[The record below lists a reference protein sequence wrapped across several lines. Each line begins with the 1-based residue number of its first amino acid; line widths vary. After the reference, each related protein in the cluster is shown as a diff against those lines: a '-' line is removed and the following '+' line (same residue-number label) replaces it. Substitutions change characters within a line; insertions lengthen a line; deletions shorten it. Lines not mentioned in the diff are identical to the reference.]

1 MSGSGVERW
10 PSLPGPFIQVRER
23 ICFIWRLYSPCQKP
37 RARAIIV
44 TFPLLL
50 PRMVIKKVSPDDDT
64 VSPQNESRVMRAMV
78 PGAKELLRFQLHHL
92 TLTWVRLWA
101 VH

>member
-10 PSLPGPFIQVRER
+10 PSLPGPCGCSPFIQVRER
-23 ICFIWRLYSPCQKP
+23 ICFICRLYSACQKP
-37 RARAIIV
+37 RAGAIIV

-64 VSPQNESRVMRAMV
+64 VSPQMRA
-78 PGAKELLRFQLHHL
+78 E
-92 TLTWVRLWA
+92 
-101 VH
+101 